1 MRHTVRRTFRG
12 VEQAAADGPR
22 TLRGRA
28 HTAGSGAAPGA
39 TPARLA
45 LGSTRIP
52 HKVPEC
58 GTDSGP

>member
-1 MRHTVRRTFRG
+1 MRHTVRRAFRG
-12 VEQAAADGPR
+12 VEQVVADGRR
-22 TLRGRA
+22 TLRGKA

-45 LGSTRIP
+45 LGTARIP